1 MKKRF
6 GGFFSEPPNEVQNC
20 TSAEETETSF
30 KVFCNASLDDSNGL
44 EEHFYVEV
52 RDSETGDL
60 LQNYSL
66 NFPEVAVRGLDPG
79 IWYRVSVYVTN
90 EAGRSKPYIIEI
102 RTIPKPETTNVPGTA
117 WIIEVSSLIFIVS
130 AVVGGLLLVLVML
143 CCVLKFRLARRK
155 SKDSLSGQG
164 TEKSAHNSEKS
175 GDSCS
180 DGCTCSGREDEKIR
194 ENIPDHSLYTHENI
208 DISKKIP
215 DYSQATHSVKRLCT
229 LFKIYGAINPQSDL
243 HPYEILNHVASK
255 LIADTPLGT
264 NCET

>member
-1 MKKRF
+1 MAGCITLIPLSIRKGERTRNSFRGILRRYALPLEVQEKKQIQHFLSISWDGYAKRII
-6 GGFFSEPPNEVQNC
+6 STLKPDSNLEPPSEVQNC

-52 RDSETGDL
+52 RDSETGEL

-143 CCVLKFRLARRK
+143 LLCSQISLGKEEKVKRYF
-155 SKDSLSGQG
+155 SNMLSGPRNLTVLQFSIRIRDICDK
-164 TEKSAHNSEKS
+164 EKNKGRNAH
-175 GDSCS
+175 
-180 DGCTCSGREDEKIR
+180 
-194 ENIPDHSLYTHENI
+194 
-208 DISKKIP
+208 
-215 DYSQATHSVKRLCT
+215 
-229 LFKIYGAINPQSDL
+229 
-243 HPYEILNHVASK
+243 
-255 LIADTPLGT
+255 
-264 NCET
+264 